1 MFGNVKKTKTVN
13 IMAQFYGNRTKIP
26 KGTCRTN

>member
-1 MFGNVKKTKTVN
+1 MFGNVKEKTVN